1 MRSGRTTPCASAQV
15 RCSFLLFASILWFAH
30 LFFCSLRRRS
40 RDAARRRPGRALRA
54 RVVRPLRRDASG
66 GGGVR
71 GAAATLRGGAV
82 LRSAARLRRA
92 RRGRCA
98 AAGSGARLGRAAA
111 ARGGEE
117 PRGGGRDALCLR
129 IGRLEAQ
136 ERVEGEA
143 PPLVRDARR
152 RARADAAARRRGGAG
167 RRRGRRA
174 HCPRHARPPHG
185 FRRGAVAP
193 PRALVGAA
201 APRARASP
209 DRDGPRRAR
218 GFRRVAALLRVAG
231 LLCADDARSV
241 RRRRARRALRRGAGT
256 PRREGGGRRSRSL
269 ERVRRPP
276 RRRVAARRRRRR
288 RRRGKRRRCRRRRRR
303 RRWRR
308 RRRKQR
314 RRRRG
319 RHRGVLR
326 ASAHAALPRQLVA
339 ALPRARRRGE
349 GGAVPLAQLPRTVHA
364 CARGPRLQPL
374 RPSEGAQALPARR
387 RGAPSPA
394 TPLPPDP
401 PALAQVAP
409 RRGSLRGRRVGG
421 RRRGGELRHCVQGDA
436 RRRAAF
442 RRSARSDPRSGRDA
456 LRPAARASRARSRTA
471 RPQPRSSSRCAAPP
485 TRPRSFR
492 TGARAHARLTHH
504 PRPPQPS
511 PPPQVRFLHLPLHF
525 TRIMLTV

>member
-1 MRSGRTTPCASAQV
+1 
-15 RCSFLLFASILWFAH
+15 
-30 LFFCSLRRRS
+30 
-40 RDAARRRPGRALRA
+40 
-54 RVVRPLRRDASG
+54 
-66 GGGVR
+66 
-71 GAAATLRGGAV
+71 
-82 LRSAARLRRA
+82 
-92 RRGRCA
+92 
-98 AAGSGARLGRAAA
+98 
-111 ARGGEE
+111 
-117 PRGGGRDALCLR
+117 
-129 IGRLEAQ
+129 
-136 ERVEGEA
+136 
-143 PPLVRDARR
+143 VRDARR

-276 RRRVAARRRRRR
+276 RRRVAA
-288 RRRGKRRRCRRRRRR
+288 
-303 RRWRR
+303 